1 MKIGYSFLNIK
12 PTYLFVSSFFKVIT
26 AIYLKAESNL
36 LIFVIDNMEGYIQP
50 NGDDQPAVE
59 INEEI
64 KIKPTLILEELG
76 LPDLKQIETEVKPD
90 ADKIQREKEKVTQ
103 YMKEIKDKVNSYLS
117 RADLSI
123 LSKDPEISNMQIE
136 KPERQLYKIAQF
148 VWSKIAKDNEN
159 EEKKS
164 SEITYVEMIEQVQSI
179 LQQAI
184 NEGK

>member
-1 MKIGYSFLNIK
+1 MDALDHKLKDQSAAEITGDIQIK
-12 PTYLFVSSFFKVIT
+12 PI
-26 AIYLKAESNL
+26 
-36 LIFVIDNMEGYIQP
+36 
-50 NGDDQPAVE
+50 
-59 INEEI
+59 
-64 KIKPTLILEELG
+64 PTLKKLG
-76 LPDLKQIETEVKPD
+76 LPDLKHIETEIKPD
-90 ADKIQREKEKVTQ
+90 ADKVQTGKEKVTQ

-117 RADLSI
+117 RAELGI

-136 KPERQLYKIAQF
+136 KSEKQLYKIAQF